1 MQAKISIFILMRVNQ
16 FQHQLIKD

>member
-16 FQHQLIKD
+16 FQHLLIKD